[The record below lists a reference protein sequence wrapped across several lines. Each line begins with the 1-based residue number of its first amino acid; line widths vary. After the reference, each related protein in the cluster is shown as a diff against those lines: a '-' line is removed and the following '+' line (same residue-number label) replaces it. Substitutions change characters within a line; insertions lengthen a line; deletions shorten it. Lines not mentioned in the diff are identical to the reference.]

1 MLLGC
6 ILIRLASAPGHS
18 FGIVAFIDS
27 FIDELHAD
35 RLQISMAWLFASCV
49 STVLTPIAGWGVD
62 TLGVRRF
69 CTIIAPALLISVLAL
84 SGVHTTAQLA
94 ICLSCVR
101 FLGPEC
107 LTLASGATYQRWFV
121 RYRGRAAAIFGIN
134 GYVLMVMPA
143 MMSALIE
150 SLGWQ
155 GAARALAVTL
165 FALLTMGTAMVHDTP
180 ESVGLRPDGDPA
192 HASDTYEMDGM
203 DETEAADDARPGR
216 ASAIHETTTAATEE
230 VAGTALPS
238 AVAAA
243 DAPPF
248 AAATLREACRQ
259 PSLWCLALVD
269 TCFCLYWAGFNL
281 TALDVVAASSDELSR
296 LGASRVARDVFLPLS
311 IFQNGVRSLISLF
324 VIDRL
329 SNRRRALATAA
340 SAAIVALVA
349 MTSLTLRSE
358 AGVVVWAVAY
368 GVATGLYLAFMEVI
382 HASLFGTVALGR
394 IMGFQRAFG
403 TFSTGMGPVFFAMSH
418 AAFGGSYKPCIAL
431 VAVLLAVSALL
442 VGLLSCA
449 TLRDMQH
456 RERLP

>member
-1 MLLGC
+1 
-6 ILIRLASAPGHS
+6 
-18 FGIVAFIDS
+18 
-27 FIDELHAD
+27 
-35 RLQISMAWLFASCV
+35 MAWLFASCV

-62 TLGVRRF
+62 MLGVRRF
-69 CTIIAPALLISVLAL
+69 CAIVAPALLMSVLAL
-84 SGVHTTAQLA
+84 SAVHTTVQLA
-94 ICLSCVR
+94 ACLSCVR

-121 RYRGRAAAIFGIN
+121 RHRGRAAAIFGIN
-134 GYVLMVMPA
+134 GYILMVMPA
-143 MMSALIE
+143 MMSAFIE

-165 FALLTMGTAMVHDTP
+165 FALLVMGTAMVHDTP
-180 ESVGLRPDGDPA
+180 QSLGLRPDGDRTRAP
-192 HASDTYEMDGM
+192 DTYEMDGM
-203 DETEAADDARPGR
+203 DETEAADETEVADEARSGR
-216 ASAIHETTTAATEE
+216 TSAIQSTTASTE
-230 VAGTALPS
+230 AAADTALP
-238 AVAAA
+238 AAIATA

-259 PSLWCLALVD
+259 PTLWCLALVD

-281 TALDVVAASSDELSR
+281 TALDVVAASSDELSL

-311 IFQNGVRSLISLF
+311 IFQNGVRSLISLY

-349 MTSLTLRSE
+349 MASLTLRSE

-368 GVATGLYLAFMEVI
+368 GLATGLYLAFMEVI
-382 HASLFGTVALGR
+382 HASLFGTAALGR

-403 TFSTGMGPVFFAMSH
+403 TFSTGMGPVFFATSH
-418 AAFGGSYKPCIAL
+418 AAFGGSYSPCIAL

-442 VGLLSCA
+442 VGLLSWA